1 MAFYVVLHHPRD
13 PHQPWANAWR
23 RGTDDE
29 VEAITTTR
37 AIAQR
42 CRQEGTVYVHRC
54 GFERTPPAVVC
65 ELEVTRID
73 ALGTS
78 AIVSFRVLRKL
89 HAAPSVV
96 PGPGQNYYEVSEIP

>member
-29 VEAITTTR
+29 IEAITTTR

-54 GFERTPPAVVC
+54 GFERSPPVVTC
-65 ELEVTRID
+65 ELEVTRVD
-73 ALGTS
+73 PLGAS
-78 AIVSFRVLRKL
+78 VLVSFRLRRKL
-89 HAAPSVV
+89 GAVPPVV
-96 PGPGQNYYEVSEIP
+96 PGPGQNFYEAGAIP